1 MRVGFSEAALAER
14 AGALVDRISIHLPFL
29 GKMRGRLSVEN
40 VVDML
45 ENARRRIVDQS
56 RYDDGVA
63 RLYRTIEMWHQW
75 RLQARS
81 VSTEKIEW
89 ENVDGKAQ
97 ERFLRAAGLRELP
110 QVLAL
115 HHARLLDGILSGMDL
130 DDEAVLR
137 DLLQKRNRSILAHG
151 LEPIGKD
158 AALRFLGYVDKLV
171 EAPEVRSAAEH
182 ATLRRL

>member
-81 VSTEKIEW
+81 VSTEMIEW
-89 ENVDGKAQ
+89 EKVDGKAQ
-97 ERFLRAAGLRELP
+97 ERFLRAGLRELP